1 MGFWRALTDR
11 LMLRRRAATHRPRL
25 VRRATIHCPHTG
37 GLVEVDA
44 QESETGRLVLVLHC
58 SLRRERPVAC
68 DQECLRLAE
77 MAMSPT
83 HTLFILPPGDD
94 FPDEVD

>member
-1 MGFWRALTDR
+1 MGFWRALADR
-11 LMLRRRAATHRPRL
+11 LMPRRRAATHRPRL

-44 QESETGRLVLVLHC
+44 QEGETGRPELVLHC

-77 MAMSPT
+77 MATSPT
-83 HTLFILPPGDD
+83 HTLLILPPGND